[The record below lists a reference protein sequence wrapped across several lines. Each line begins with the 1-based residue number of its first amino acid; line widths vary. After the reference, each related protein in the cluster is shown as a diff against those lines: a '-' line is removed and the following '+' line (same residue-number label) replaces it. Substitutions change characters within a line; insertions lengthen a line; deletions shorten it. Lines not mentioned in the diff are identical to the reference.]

1 MKLSRAG
8 ALLATFLWA
17 YLALMGGDAMADIA
31 AQGVPGF
38 PNEGQRNFYLHF
50 PLGMALLSVAVLA
63 ASWRRGWAAGAGWL
77 AGLLIAALAPYML
90 FYSGGV

>member
-17 YLALMGGDAMADIA
+17 YLALVGLDALADIA
-31 AQGVPGF
+31 AQGALGY
-38 PNEGQRNFYLHF
+38 PNAGQRNFYLHF
-50 PLGMALLSVAVLA
+50 PLGMALLSLAALA
-63 ASWRRGWAAGAGWL
+63 ASWRRRWAGPAGWL